1 MLLPFWRY
9 QTPLDLDKKIIGCQA
24 TVTLAKK
31 NAETLTPLALSL
43 QNMGRSAP
51 KMGKQAMPVIKPKA
65 EWDKL
70 IFLRWKGI

>member
-1 MLLPFWRY
+1 M
-9 QTPLDLDKKIIGCQA
+9 
-24 TVTLAKK
+24 TLAKK

-65 EWDKL
+65 KWDKL
-70 IFLRWKGI
+70 IFLRFVKGWVGQSCGKSYILYHEIKGLPFA